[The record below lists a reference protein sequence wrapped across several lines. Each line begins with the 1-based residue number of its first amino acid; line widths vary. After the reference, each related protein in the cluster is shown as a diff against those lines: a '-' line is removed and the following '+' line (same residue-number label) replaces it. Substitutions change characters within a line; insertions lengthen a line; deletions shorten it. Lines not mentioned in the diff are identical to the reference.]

1 MFSGM
6 SPRRSGPTIAKW
18 VATALCLLLNESRLR
33 YGCCYIKCR
42 YITEEEWP
50 YHWFP
55 TFPIGTGHALNYA
68 AVRNTPFFG
77 AVFSTSYAKS
87 TLVCQ
92 DRLGTNTRKR

>member
-1 MFSGM
+1 MIIL
-6 SPRRSGPTIAKW
+6 PRQAGDKQLPKGKHSKKYHYYR
-18 VATALCLLLNESRLR
+18 VLR
-33 YGCCYIKCR
+33 YV
-42 YITEEEWP
+42 TEEEWP

-77 AVFSTSYAKS
+77 AVFSTSYAKP